1 MHAPLNFFPLT
12 PALILESVPSLNT
25 AWAFSGQLLTLF
37 QDCPSPLRAGFRRK
51 GTGVG
56 GGGEVQADVSQ
67 PAEFLRPSLEDETRL
82 LSPVCIYARYDGSL
96 VPAVHFC

>member
-1 MHAPLNFFPLT
+1 MW
-12 PALILESVPSLNT
+12 E
-25 AWAFSGQLLTLF
+25 
-37 QDCPSPLRAGFRRK
+37 
-51 GTGVG
+51 